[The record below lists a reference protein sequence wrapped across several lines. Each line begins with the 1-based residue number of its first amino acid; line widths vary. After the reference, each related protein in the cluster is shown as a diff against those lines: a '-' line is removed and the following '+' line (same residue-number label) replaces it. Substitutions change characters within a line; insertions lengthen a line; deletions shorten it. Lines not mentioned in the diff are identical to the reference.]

1 MKVLVAADRFMTA
14 PVMTDALRKHL
25 PDAEIASVANDFP
38 YTPLASIG
46 DVDEAVGDEEELI
59 AALTGVEVC
68 FTHTYPFTRRVLEAC
83 PQLRMVTV
91 CRGGPVNVNLPAA
104 ADRGV
109 VVTNTPGRNA
119 AATAEHTVAMIM
131 AAVRQ
136 IPQRHNELAAGQW
149 RGDYYDYEK
158 VPLQI
163 DGAVVALVGYGA
175 VGSRVAAV
183 LRAFGAHVRVY
194 DPFLASHLL
203 PDGIEHAVS
212 LEAALRDAN
221 IVTLHARLTAENR
234 GMLGAEQ
241 LALLSPGA
249 VVVNCARGALLDADA
264 LCDALESGY
273 LGGAALDV
281 FPIEPLPADHRLL
294 RAPHVVLTPHI
305 AGASRGSAE
314 VAARTGAED
323 IARYTR
329 GEKVLHAVI

>member
-1 MKVLVAADRFMTA
+1 MKVLVAGDRFMTV
-14 PVMTDALRKHL
+14 PVMTAALRHHL
-25 PDAEIASVANDFP
+25 PDVEITSIANDFP

-59 AALTGVEVC
+59 AALAGVEVC
-68 FTHTYPFTRRVLEAC
+68 FTHTYPLTRRVLEAC
-83 PQLRMVTV
+83 PQLRLVTV

-104 ADRGV
+104 ADRGI

-136 IPQRHNELAAGQW
+136 IPQRNAEMAAGQW

-175 VGSRVAAV
+175 VGSRVAAAM
-183 LRAFGAHVRVY
+183 RALGAQVRVY
-194 DPFLASHLL
+194 DPFIDSGALA
-203 PDGIEHAVS
+203 DGIERVS
-212 LEAALRDAN
+212 TLEAALRDAH

-249 VVVNCARGALLDADA
+249 VVVNCARGALLDAEA

-273 LGGAALDV
+273 LHGAALDV
-281 FPIEPLPADHRLL
+281 LPMEPLPADHRLL

-314 VAARTGAED
+314 VAARIGAED
-323 IARYTR
+323 IARFAR
-329 GEKVLHAVI
+329 GEEPLHAVR